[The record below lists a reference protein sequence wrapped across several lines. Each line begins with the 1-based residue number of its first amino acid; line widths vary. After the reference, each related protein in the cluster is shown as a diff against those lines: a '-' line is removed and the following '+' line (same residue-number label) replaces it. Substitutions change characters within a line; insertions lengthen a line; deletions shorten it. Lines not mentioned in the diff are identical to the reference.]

1 MNNTKTYNDYL
12 ARLDALKEE
21 MLGIKRDPTAEERKF
36 EAEYAVAF
44 KDMLHTG
51 MPQKAL
57 RRGSAGSGSFLVP
70 DTFEKKIVKALTDK
84 SLLRKL
90 GTVMKTN
97 ATMKIPTVVAEGQAT
112 WVPENEPVQFSD
124 TVYGEIVL
132 GAYKLAHKV
141 IVSDEMLEDAEFDVE
156 DYIRQLFVESVSAA
170 EELALFIGDGNGKP
184 TGLLHQTSVGWVS
197 EKAGDITYDDILNL
211 IHSVKSPYRKNAVL
225 VMSEDAITKL
235 LSIIHYHGNSP
246 WDVSLKD
253 GTSKTLFGYP
263 VYTTNYLDRV
273 LPGTKPVLF
282 GDFSYF
288 WIGERGKRSV
298 KRLVERYADTG
309 QVAYITSE
317 RIDAKLVLPEAVK
330 ALEIKA

>member
-21 MLGIKRDPTAEERKF
+21 MLGIKRDPTEEERKI

-57 RRGSAGSGSFLVP
+57 RRGSAGSGNFIVP
-70 DTFEKKIVKALTDK
+70 DTFEQKLVKGLTEK
-84 SLLRKL
+84 SLIRKL

-97 ATMKIPTVVAEGQAT
+97 TTMRIPTIIADGEAA
-112 WVPENEPVQFSD
+112 WIPENEPVQFSEA
-124 TVYGEIVL
+124 VYGEIVL
-132 GAYKLAHKV
+132 DAYKLAHKV
-141 IVSDEMLEDAEFDVE
+141 IVSDEMLEDAQFDVE

-184 TGLLHQTSVGWVS
+184 TGLLHQANVGWVS
-197 EKAGDITYDDILNL
+197 EKTGDITYDDILNL

-235 LSIIHYHGNSP
+235 LSIIHYHGDSP

-253 GTSKTLFGYP
+253 GTTKTLFGYP

-298 KRLVERYADTG
+298 KRLIERYADTG
-309 QVAYITSE
+309 QVAYITTE
-317 RIDAKLVLPEAVK
+317 RIDAKLVLPEAIK
-330 ALEIKA
+330 SLEIKE

>member
-12 ARLDALKEE
+12 ARLETLKEE
-21 MLGIKRDPTAEERKF
+21 MLGIKRDPTAEERKI

-57 RRGSAGSGSFLVP
+57 RRGSAGSGNFIVP
-70 DTFEKKIVKALTDK
+70 DTFEQKLVKGLTEK
-84 SLLRKL
+84 SLIRKL

-97 ATMKIPTVVAEGQAT
+97 TKMRIPTIIADGEAA
-112 WVPENEPVQFSD
+112 WIPENEPVKFSEA
-124 TVYGEIVL
+124 VYGEIVL
-132 GAYKLAHKV
+132 DAYKLAHKV
-141 IVSDEMLEDAEFDVE
+141 VVSDEMLEDAQFDVE
-156 DYIRQLFVESVSAA
+156 DYIRQLFVESVSAV

-184 TGLLHQTSVGWVS
+184 TGLLRQTSVGWVS

-253 GTSKTLFGYP
+253 GTTKTLFGYP

-330 ALEIKA
+330 SLEVKS

>member
-21 MLGIKRDPTAEERKF
+21 MLGIKRDPTAEERKI
-36 EAEYAVAF
+36 EAEYEVAF

-57 RRGSAGSGSFLVP
+57 RRGSAGSGNFIVP
-70 DTFEKKIVKALTDK
+70 DTFEQKLVKGLTDK
-84 SLLRKL
+84 SVLRKL
-90 GTVMKTN
+90 CTVLKTN
-97 ATMKIPTVVAEGQAT
+97 TTMRIPTIIADGEAT
-112 WVPENEPVQFSD
+112 WIPENEPVQF
-124 TVYGEIVL
+124 TEPVYGEIVL
-132 GAYKLAHKV
+132 DAYKLAHKV
-141 IVSDEMLEDAEFDVE
+141 IVSDEMLEDAQFDVE

-184 TGLLHQTSVGWVS
+184 TGLLHQASTGWVS

-235 LSIIHYHGNSP
+235 LSIIHYHGDSP

-253 GTSKTLFGYP
+253 GTTKTLFGYP

-298 KRLVERYADTG
+298 KRLIERYADTG
-309 QVAYITSE
+309 QVAYITTE
-317 RIDAKLVLPEAVK
+317 RIDAKLVLPEAIK
-330 ALEIKA
+330 SLEIKE

>member
-21 MLGIKRDPTAEERKF
+21 MLGIKRDPTAEERKI
-36 EAEYAVAF
+36 EAEYEVAF

-57 RRGSAGSGSFLVP
+57 RRGSAGSGNFIVP
-70 DTFEKKIVKALTDK
+70 DTFEQKLVKGLTEK
-84 SLLRKL
+84 SVLRKL
-90 GTVMKTN
+90 CTVLKTN
-97 ATMKIPTVVAEGQAT
+97 TTMRIPTIIADGEAT
-112 WVPENEPVQFSD
+112 WIPENEPVQFSEA
-124 TVYGEIVL
+124 VYGEIVL
-132 GAYKLAHKV
+132 DAYKLAHKV
-141 IVSDEMLEDAEFDVE
+141 IVSDEMLEDAQFDVE
-156 DYIRQLFVESVSAA
+156 DYIRQLFVESVSAT

-235 LSIIHYHGNSP
+235 LSIIHYHGDSP

-253 GTSKTLFGYP
+253 GTTKTLFGYP

-298 KRLVERYADTG
+298 KRLIERYADTG
-309 QVAYITSE
+309 QVAYITTE
-317 RIDAKLVLPEAVK
+317 RIDAKLVLPESIK
-330 ALEIKA
+330 SLEIKE

>member
-21 MLGIKRDPTAEERKF
+21 MLGIKRDPTAEERKI

-44 KDMLHTG
+44 KDMLHTR

-57 RRGSAGSGSFLVP
+57 RRGSAGSGNFIVP
-70 DTFEKKIVKALTDK
+70 DTFEQKLVKGLTEK
-84 SLLRKL
+84 SLIRKL

-97 ATMKIPTVVAEGQAT
+97 TTMRIPTIIADGEAA
-112 WVPENEPVQFSD
+112 WIPENEPVQFSEA
-124 TVYGEIVL
+124 VYGEIVL
-132 GAYKLAHKV
+132 DAYKLAHKV
-141 IVSDEMLEDAEFDVE
+141 VVSDEMLEDANFDVE

-253 GTSKTLFGYP
+253 GTTKTLFGYP

-288 WIGERGKRSV
+288 WIGERGKRSM

-330 ALEIKA
+330 SLEVKA

>member
-1 MNNTKTYNDYL
+1 MNNTKTYSEHL
-12 ARLDALKEE
+12 AKLNALRDEI
-21 MLGIKRDPTAEERKF
+21 LGIKRNPTAEERKI
-36 EAEYAVAF
+36 EAEYEVAF

-57 RRGSAGSGSFLVP
+57 RRGSAGSGNFIVP
-70 DTFEKKIVKALTDK
+70 DTFEQKLVKGLAEK
-84 SLLRKL
+84 SVLRKL
-90 GTVMKTN
+90 CTVLKTN
-97 ATMKIPTVVAEGQAT
+97 TTMRIPTIIADGEAT
-112 WVPENEPVQFSD
+112 WIPENEPVQFSEA
-124 TVYGEIVL
+124 VYGEIVL
-132 GAYKLAHKV
+132 DAYKLAHKV
-141 IVSDEMLEDAEFDVE
+141 IVSDEMLEDAQFDVE

-184 TGLLHQTSVGWVS
+184 TGLLHQASTGWVS

-235 LSIIHYHGNSP
+235 LSIIHYHGDSP

-253 GTSKTLFGYP
+253 GTTKTLFGYP

-298 KRLVERYADTG
+298 KRLIERYADTG
-309 QVAYITSE
+309 QVAYITTE
-317 RIDAKLVLPEAVK
+317 RIDAKLVLPEAIK
-330 ALEIKA
+330 SLEIKE

>member
-21 MLGIKRDPTAEERKF
+21 MLGIKRDPTAEERKI
-36 EAEYAVAF
+36 EAEYEVAF

-51 MPQKAL
+51 MPQKAR
-57 RRGSAGSGSFLVP
+57 RRGSAGSGNFIVP
-70 DTFEKKIVKALTDK
+70 DTFEQKLVKGLTEK
-84 SLLRKL
+84 SLIRKL
-90 GTVMKTN
+90 STVMKTN
-97 ATMKIPTVVAEGQAT
+97 ARMRIPTIIADGEAT
-112 WVPENEPVQFSD
+112 WIPENEPVQFSEA
-124 TVYGEIVL
+124 VYGEIVL
-132 GAYKLAHKV
+132 DAYKLAHKV
-141 IVSDEMLEDAEFDVE
+141 IVSDEMLEDAQFDVE

-184 TGLLHQTSVGWVS
+184 TGLLHQASTGWVS

-235 LSIIHYHGNSP
+235 LSIIHYHGDSP

-253 GTSKTLFGYP
+253 GTTKTLFGYP

-298 KRLVERYADTG
+298 KRLIERYADTG
-309 QVAYITSE
+309 QVAYITTE
-317 RIDAKLVLPEAVK
+317 RIDAKLVLPEAIK
-330 ALEIKA
+330 SLEIKE

>member
-1 MNNTKTYNDYL
+1 MNNTKTYSEYL
-12 ARLDALKEE
+12 AKLNALRDEI
-21 MLGIKRDPTAEERKF
+21 LVIKRDPTAEERKI

-57 RRGSAGSGSFLVP
+57 RRGSAGSGNFIVP
-70 DTFEKKIVKALTDK
+70 DTFEQKLVKGLTDK
-84 SLLRKL
+84 SVLRKL
-90 GTVMKTN
+90 CTVLKTN
-97 ATMKIPTVVAEGQAT
+97 TTMRIPTIIADGEAT
-112 WVPENEPVQFSD
+112 WIPENEPVQFSEA
-124 TVYGEIVL
+124 VYGEIVL
-132 GAYKLAHKV
+132 DAYKLAHKV
-141 IVSDEMLEDAEFDVE
+141 IVSDEMLEDAQFDVE

-184 TGLLHQTSVGWVS
+184 TGLLHQASTGWVS

-235 LSIIHYHGNSP
+235 LSIIHYHGDSP

-253 GTSKTLFGYP
+253 GTTKTLFGYP

-298 KRLVERYADTG
+298 KRLIERYADTG
-309 QVAYITSE
+309 QVAYITTE
-317 RIDAKLVLPEAVK
+317 RIDAKLVLPEAIK
-330 ALEIKA
+330 SLEIKE

>member
-21 MLGIKRDPTAEERKF
+21 MLGIKRDPTAEERKI
-36 EAEYAVAF
+36 EAEYEVAF

-57 RRGSAGSGSFLVP
+57 RRGSAGSGNFIVP
-70 DTFEKKIVKALTDK
+70 DTFEQKLVKGLTDK
-84 SLLRKL
+84 SVLRKL
-90 GTVMKTN
+90 CTVLKTN
-97 ATMKIPTVVAEGQAT
+97 TTMRIPTIIADGEAT
-112 WVPENEPVQFSD
+112 WIPENEPVQFSEA
-124 TVYGEIVL
+124 VYGE
-132 GAYKLAHKV
+132 
-141 IVSDEMLEDAEFDVE
+141 IVSDEMLEDAQFDVE

-184 TGLLHQTSVGWVS
+184 TGLLHQASTGWVS

-235 LSIIHYHGNSP
+235 LSIIHYHGDSP

-253 GTSKTLFGYP
+253 GTTKTLFGYP

-298 KRLVERYADTG
+298 KRLIERYADTG
-309 QVAYITSE
+309 QVAYITTE
-317 RIDAKLVLPEAVK
+317 RIDAKLVLPEAIK
-330 ALEIKA
+330 SLEIKE

>member
-12 ARLDALKEE
+12 ASLDALKEE
-21 MLGIKRDPTAEERKF
+21 MLGIKRDPTEEERKI

-51 MPQKAL
+51 MPQKSL
-57 RRGSAGSGSFLVP
+57 RRGSAGSGNFIVP
-70 DTFEKKIVKALTDK
+70 DTFEQKLVKGLTEK
-84 SLLRKL
+84 SLIRKL

-97 ATMKIPTVVAEGQAT
+97 TKMRIPTIIADGEAA
-112 WVPENEPVQFSD
+112 WIPENEPVQFSEA
-124 TVYGEIVL
+124 VYGEIVL
-132 GAYKLAHKV
+132 DAYKLAHKV
-141 IVSDEMLEDAEFDVE
+141 VVSDEMLEDANFDVE

-298 KRLVERYADTG
+298 KRLVERYADQG

-330 ALEIKA
+330 SLEVKA

>member
-1 MNNTKTYNDYL
+1 MNNTKTHNDYL

-21 MLGIKRDPTAEERKF
+21 MLGIKRDPTEEERKI

-57 RRGSAGSGSFLVP
+57 RRGSAGSGNFIVP
-70 DTFEKKIVKALTDK
+70 DTFEQKLVKGLTEK
-84 SLLRKL
+84 SLIRKL

-97 ATMKIPTVVAEGQAT
+97 TKMRIPTIIADGEAA
-112 WVPENEPVQFSD
+112 WIPENEPVQFSEA
-124 TVYGEIVL
+124 VYGEIVL
-132 GAYKLAHKV
+132 DAYKLAHKV
-141 IVSDEMLEDAEFDVE
+141 VVSDEMLEDANFDVE

-298 KRLVERYADTG
+298 KRLVERYADQG

-317 RIDAKLVLPEAVK
+317 RVDAKLVLPEAVK
-330 ALEIKA
+330 CLEVKA

>member
-21 MLGIKRDPTAEERKF
+21 MLGIKRDPTEEERKI

-57 RRGSAGSGSFLVP
+57 RRGSAGSGNFIVP
-70 DTFEKKIVKALTDK
+70 DTFEQKLVKGLTEK
-84 SLLRKL
+84 SLIRKL

-97 ATMKIPTVVAEGQAT
+97 TTMRIPTIIADGEAA
-112 WVPENEPVQFSD
+112 WIPENEPVQFSEA
-124 TVYGEIVL
+124 VYGEIVL
-132 GAYKLAHKV
+132 DAYKLAHKV
-141 IVSDEMLEDAEFDVE
+141 VVSDEMLEDANFDVE
-156 DYIRQLFVESVSAA
+156 DYIRQLFVESVSAT

-253 GTSKTLFGYP
+253 GTTKTLFGYP

-330 ALEIKA
+330 SLEVKA

>member
-1 MNNTKTYNDYL
+1 MNNTKTYSEHL
-12 ARLDALKEE
+12 AKLNALREE
-21 MLGIKRDPTAEERKF
+21 ILGIKRDPTAEERKI

-57 RRGSAGSGSFLVP
+57 RRGSAGSGNFIVP
-70 DTFEKKIVKALTDK
+70 DTFEQKLVKGLTEK
-84 SLLRKL
+84 SLIRKL

-97 ATMKIPTVVAEGQAT
+97 TKMRIPTIIADGEAA
-112 WVPENEPVQFSD
+112 WIPENEPVQFSEA
-124 TVYGEIVL
+124 VYGEIVL
-132 GAYKLAHKV
+132 DAYKLAHKV
-141 IVSDEMLEDAEFDVE
+141 VVSDEMLEDANFDVE

-298 KRLVERYADTG
+298 KRLVERYADQG

-317 RIDAKLVLPEAVK
+317 RVDAKLVLPEAVK
-330 ALEIKA
+330 CLEVKA

>member
-1 MNNTKTYNDYL
+1 MNTTKTYSEHL
-12 ARLDALKEE
+12 AKLNALREE
-21 MLGIKRDPTAEERKF
+21 ILGIKRDPTEEERKI

-57 RRGSAGSGSFLVP
+57 RRGSAGSGNFIVP
-70 DTFEKKIVKALTDK
+70 DTFEQKLVKGLTEK
-84 SLLRKL
+84 SLIRKL

-97 ATMKIPTVVAEGQAT
+97 TTMRIPTIIADGEAA
-112 WVPENEPVQFSD
+112 WIPENEPVQFSEA
-124 TVYGEIVL
+124 VYGEIVL
-132 GAYKLAHKV
+132 DAYKLAHKV
-141 IVSDEMLEDAEFDVE
+141 VVSDEMLEDANFDVE

-253 GTSKTLFGYP
+253 GTTKTLFGYP

-330 ALEIKA
+330 SLEVKS

>member
-1 MNNTKTYNDYL
+1 MKNTKTYNDYL

-21 MLGIKRDPTAEERKF
+21 MLGIKRDPTEEERKI

-57 RRGSAGSGSFLVP
+57 RRGSAGSGNFIVP
-70 DTFEKKIVKALTDK
+70 DTFEQKLVKGLTEK
-84 SLLRKL
+84 SLIRKL

-97 ATMKIPTVVAEGQAT
+97 TTMRIPTIIADGEAA
-112 WVPENEPVQFSD
+112 WIPENEPVQFSEA
-124 TVYGEIVL
+124 VYGEIVL
-132 GAYKLAHKV
+132 DAYKLAHKV
-141 IVSDEMLEDAEFDVE
+141 VVSDEMLEDAQFDVE

-317 RIDAKLVLPEAVK
+317 RIDAKLVLPEAIKSLEVK
-330 ALEIKA
+330 A

>member
-21 MLGIKRDPTAEERKF
+21 ILGIKRDPTAEERKI
-36 EAEYAVAF
+36 EAEYAAAF
-44 KDMLHTG
+44 TDMLHTG
-51 MPQKAL
+51 IPQNAL
-57 RRGSAGSGSFLVP
+57 RRGSVGSGNFIVP
-70 DTFEKKIVKALTDK
+70 DTFEQKLVKGLAEK
-84 SLLRKL
+84 SLIRKL
-90 GTVMKTN
+90 GTVLKTN
-97 ATMKIPTVVAEGQAT
+97 TTMRIPTIIADGEAA
-112 WVPENEPVQFSD
+112 WIPENEPVQFSEA
-124 TVYGEIVL
+124 VYGEIVL
-132 GAYKLAHKV
+132 DAYKLAHKV
-141 IVSDEMLEDAEFDVE
+141 VVSDEMLEDANFDVE

-184 TGLLHQTSVGWVS
+184 TGLLHQTSVGWVG

-298 KRLVERYADTG
+298 KRLVERYADQG

>member
-21 MLGIKRDPTAEERKF
+21 MLGIKRDPTAEERKI
-36 EAEYAVAF
+36 EAEYEVAF

-57 RRGSAGSGSFLVP
+57 RRGSAGSGNFIVP
-70 DTFEKKIVKALTDK
+70 DTFEQKLVKGLTEK
-84 SLLRKL
+84 SVLRKL
-90 GTVMKTN
+90 CTVLKTN
-97 ATMKIPTVVAEGQAT
+97 TTMRIPTIIADGEAT
-112 WVPENEPVQFSD
+112 WIPENEPVQFSEA
-124 TVYGEIVL
+124 VYGEIVL
-132 GAYKLAHKV
+132 DAYKLAHKV
-141 IVSDEMLEDAEFDVE
+141 IVSDEMLEDAQFDVE

-184 TGLLHQTSVGWVS
+184 TGLLHQASVGWVS
-197 EKAGDITYDDILNL
+197 EKAGDIIYDDILNL
-211 IHSVKSPYRKNAVL
+211 IHSVKTPYRKNAAL

-235 LSIIHYHGNSP
+235 LSIIHYHGDSP

-253 GTSKTLFGYP
+253 GTTKTLFGYP

-298 KRLVERYADTG
+298 KRLIERYADTG
-309 QVAYITSE
+309 QVAYITTE
-317 RIDAKLVLPEAVK
+317 RVDAKLVLPEAVK
-330 ALEIKA
+330 SLEVKA

>member
-12 ARLDALKEE
+12 ARLEALKEE
-21 MLGIKRDPTAEERKF
+21 MLGIKRDPTEEERKI

-51 MPQKAL
+51 IPQKAL
-57 RRGSAGSGSFLVP
+57 RRGSAGSGNFIVP
-70 DTFEKKIVKALTDK
+70 DTFEQKLVKGLTEK
-84 SLLRKL
+84 SLIRKL

-97 ATMKIPTVVAEGQAT
+97 TKMRIPTIIADGEAA
-112 WVPENEPVQFSD
+112 WIPENEPVQFSEA
-124 TVYGEIVL
+124 VYGEIVL
-132 GAYKLAHKV
+132 DAYKLAHKV
-141 IVSDEMLEDAEFDVE
+141 VVSDEMLEDANFDVE

-273 LPGTKPVLF
+273 LPGTKPILF

-330 ALEIKA
+330 SLEVKA

>member
-21 MLGIKRDPTAEERKF
+21 MLGIKRDPTEEERKI
-36 EAEYAVAF
+36 EAEDAVAF

-57 RRGSAGSGSFLVP
+57 RRGSAGSGNFIVP
-70 DTFEKKIVKALTDK
+70 DTFEQKLVKGLTEK
-84 SLLRKL
+84 SLIRKL

-97 ATMKIPTVVAEGQAT
+97 TKMRIPTIIADGEAA
-112 WVPENEPVQFSD
+112 WIPENEPVQFSEA
-124 TVYGEIVL
+124 VYGEIVL
-132 GAYKLAHKV
+132 DAYKLAHKV
-141 IVSDEMLEDAEFDVE
+141 VVSDEMLEDANFDVE

-184 TGLLHQTSVGWVS
+184 TGLLHQTSIGWVS

-298 KRLVERYADTG
+298 KRLVERYADQG

-317 RIDAKLVLPEAVK
+317 RIDAKLVLPEAIKSLEVK
-330 ALEIKA
+330 A

>member
-1 MNNTKTYNDYL
+1 MNNTKTYSEHL
-12 ARLDALKEE
+12 AKLNALRDEI
-21 MLGIKRDPTAEERKF
+21 LGIKRDPTAEERKI

-57 RRGSAGSGSFLVP
+57 RRGSAGSGNFIVP
-70 DTFEKKIVKALTDK
+70 DTFEQKLVKGLTDK
-84 SLLRKL
+84 SVLRKL
-90 GTVMKTN
+90 CTVLKTN
-97 ATMKIPTVVAEGQAT
+97 TTMRIPTIIADGEAT
-112 WVPENEPVQFSD
+112 WIPENEPVQFSEA
-124 TVYGEIVL
+124 VYGEIVL
-132 GAYKLAHKV
+132 DAYKLAHKV
-141 IVSDEMLEDAEFDVE
+141 IVSDEMLEDAQFDVE

-184 TGLLHQTSVGWVS
+184 TGLLHQASTGWVS

-235 LSIIHYHGNSP
+235 LSIIHYHGDSP

-253 GTSKTLFGYP
+253 GTTKTLFGYP

-288 WIGERGKRSV
+288 WIGERGKRNV
-298 KRLVERYADTG
+298 KRLIERYADTG
-309 QVAYITSE
+309 QVAYITTE
-317 RIDAKLVLPEAVK
+317 RIDAKLVLPEAIK
-330 ALEIKA
+330 SLEIKE

>member
-1 MNNTKTYNDYL
+1 MNNTKTYSEHL
-12 ARLDALKEE
+12 AKLNALREE
-21 MLGIKRDPTAEERKF
+21 ILGIKRDPTAEERKI

-51 MPQKAL
+51 MTQKAL

-90 GTVMKTN
+90 GTVLKTN

-132 GAYKLAHKV
+132 DAYKLAHKV

-156 DYIRQLFVESVSAA
+156 DYIRQLFVESISAA
-170 EELALFIGDGNGKP
+170 EETAFFTGDGKGKP
-184 TGLLHQTSVGWVS
+184 LGILHQASVGAVTTES
-197 EKAGDITYDDILNL
+197 DAIDFDDVINL
-211 IHSVKSPYRKNAVL
+211 IHSVKEPYRKNAVL
-225 VMSEDAITKL
+225 ILSHDALSKL
-235 LSIIHYHGNSP
+235 RLQRLYHGRRAF
-246 WDVSLKD
+246 DDSLKD
-253 GTSKTLFGYP
+253 DENDTLLGYKYY
-263 VYTTNYLDRV
+263 VSDHLDRV
-273 LPGTKPVLF
+273 EGGGKPVLF

-298 KRLVERYADTG
+298 KRLVERYADHG

-330 ALEIKA
+330 SLEVKA

>member
-21 MLGIKRDPTAEERKF
+21 ILGIKRDPTEEERKI

-57 RRGSAGSGSFLVP
+57 RRGSAGSGNFIVP
-70 DTFEKKIVKALTDK
+70 DTFEQKLVKGLAEK
-84 SLLRKL
+84 SLIRKL

-97 ATMKIPTVVAEGQAT
+97 TTMRIPTIIADGEAA
-112 WVPENEPVQFSD
+112 WIPENEPVQFSEA
-124 TVYGEIVL
+124 VYGEIVL
-132 GAYKLAHKV
+132 DAYKLAHKV
-141 IVSDEMLEDAEFDVE
+141 VVSDEMLEDANFDVE

-330 ALEIKA
+330 SLEVKS

>member
-1 MNNTKTYNDYL
+1 MNNTKTYSEYL
-12 ARLDALKEE
+12 AKLNALRDEI
-21 MLGIKRDPTAEERKF
+21 LGIKRDPTAEERKI

-57 RRGSAGSGSFLVP
+57 RRGSAGSGNFIVP
-70 DTFEKKIVKALTDK
+70 DTFEQKLVKGLTDK
-84 SLLRKL
+84 SVLRKL
-90 GTVMKTN
+90 CTVLKTN
-97 ATMKIPTVVAEGQAT
+97 TTMRIPTIIADGEAT
-112 WVPENEPVQFSD
+112 WIPENEPVQFSEA
-124 TVYGEIVL
+124 VYGEIVL
-132 GAYKLAHKV
+132 DAYKLAHKV
-141 IVSDEMLEDAEFDVE
+141 IVSDEMLEDAQFDVE

-184 TGLLHQTSVGWVS
+184 TGLLHQANVGWVS

-235 LSIIHYHGNSP
+235 LSIIHYHGDSP

-253 GTSKTLFGYP
+253 GTTKTLFGYP

-298 KRLVERYADTG
+298 KRLIERYADTG
-309 QVAYITSE
+309 QVAYITTE
-317 RIDAKLVLPEAVK
+317 RIDAKLVLPEAIK
-330 ALEIKA
+330 SIEIKE

>member
-21 MLGIKRDPTAEERKF
+21 MLGIKRDPTAEERKI
-36 EAEYAVAF
+36 EAEYEVAF

-57 RRGSAGSGSFLVP
+57 RRGSAGSGNFIVP
-70 DTFEKKIVKALTDK
+70 DTFEQKLVKGLTEK
-84 SLLRKL
+84 SVLRKL
-90 GTVMKTN
+90 CTVLKTN
-97 ATMKIPTVVAEGQAT
+97 TTMRIPTIIADGEAT
-112 WVPENEPVQFSD
+112 WIPENEPVQFSEA
-124 TVYGEIVL
+124 VYGEIVL
-132 GAYKLAHKV
+132 DAYKLAHKV
-141 IVSDEMLEDAEFDVE
+141 IVSDEMLEDAQFDVE

-184 TGLLHQTSVGWVS
+184 TGLLHQASTGWVS

-235 LSIIHYHGNSP
+235 LSIIHYHGDSP

-253 GTSKTLFGYP
+253 GTTKTLFGYP

-298 KRLVERYADTG
+298 KRLIERYADTG
-309 QVAYITSE
+309 QVAYITTE
-317 RIDAKLVLPEAVK
+317 RIDAKLVLPEAIK
-330 ALEIKA
+330 YLEIKE

>member
-1 MNNTKTYNDYL
+1 MNNTKTYSEYL
-12 ARLDALKEE
+12 AKLNALRDEI
-21 MLGIKRDPTAEERKF
+21 LGIKRDPTAEERKI

-57 RRGSAGSGSFLVP
+57 RRGSAGSGNFIVP
-70 DTFEKKIVKALTDK
+70 DTFEQKLVKGLTDK
-84 SLLRKL
+84 SVLRKL
-90 GTVMKTN
+90 CTVLKTN
-97 ATMKIPTVVAEGQAT
+97 TTMRIPTIIADGEAT
-112 WVPENEPVQFSD
+112 WIPENEPVQFSEA
-124 TVYGEIVL
+124 VYGEIVL
-132 GAYKLAHKV
+132 DAYKLAHKV
-141 IVSDEMLEDAEFDVE
+141 IVSDEMLEDAQFDVE

-184 TGLLHQTSVGWVS
+184 TGLLHQASTGWVS

-235 LSIIHYHGNSP
+235 LSIIHYHGDSP

-253 GTSKTLFGYP
+253 GTTKTLFGYP

-298 KRLVERYADTG
+298 KRLIERYADTG
-309 QVAYITSE
+309 QVAYITTE
-317 RIDAKLVLPEAVK
+317 RIDAKLVLPEAIK
-330 ALEIKA
+330 SLEIKE

>member
-12 ARLDALKEE
+12 ARLETLKEE
-21 MLGIKRDPTAEERKF
+21 MLGIKRDPTAEERKI

-57 RRGSAGSGSFLVP
+57 RRGSAGSGNFIVP
-70 DTFEKKIVKALTDK
+70 DTFEQKLVKGLTEK
-84 SLLRKL
+84 SLIRKL

-97 ATMKIPTVVAEGQAT
+97 TKMRIPTIIADGEAA
-112 WVPENEPVQFSD
+112 WIPENEPVKFSEA
-124 TVYGEIVL
+124 VYGEIVL
-132 GAYKLAHKV
+132 DAYKLAHKV
-141 IVSDEMLEDAEFDVE
+141 VVSDEMLEDAQFDVE
-156 DYIRQLFVESVSAA
+156 DYIRQLFVESVSAV

-253 GTSKTLFGYP
+253 GTTKTLFGYP

-298 KRLVERYADTG
+298 KRLVERYADQG

-330 ALEIKA
+330 SLEVKS

>member
-21 MLGIKRDPTAEERKF
+21 MLGIKRDPTEEERKI

-57 RRGSAGSGSFLVP
+57 RRGSAGSGNFIVP
-70 DTFEKKIVKALTDK
+70 DTFEQKLVKGLTEK
-84 SLLRKL
+84 SLIRKL

-97 ATMKIPTVVAEGQAT
+97 TTMRIPTIIADGEAA
-112 WVPENEPVQFSD
+112 WIPENEPVQFSEA
-124 TVYGEIVL
+124 VYGEIVL
-132 GAYKLAHKV
+132 DAYKLAHKV
-141 IVSDEMLEDAEFDVE
+141 VVSDEMLEDANFDVE

-211 IHSVKSPYRKNAVL
+211 IHSVKSPYRKNAVF

-298 KRLVERYADTG
+298 KRLVERYADHG

-330 ALEIKA
+330 SLEVKS

>member
-21 MLGIKRDPTAEERKF
+21 MLGIKRDPTAEERKI
-36 EAEYAVAF
+36 EAEYEVAF

-57 RRGSAGSGSFLVP
+57 RRGSAGSGNFIVP
-70 DTFEKKIVKALTDK
+70 DTFEQKLVKGLTDR
-84 SLLRKL
+84 SVLRKL
-90 GTVMKTN
+90 CTVLKTN
-97 ATMKIPTVVAEGQAT
+97 TTMRIPTIIADGEAT
-112 WVPENEPVQFSD
+112 WIPENEPVQFSEA
-124 TVYGEIVL
+124 VYGEIVL
-132 GAYKLAHKV
+132 DAYKLAHKV
-141 IVSDEMLEDAEFDVE
+141 IVSDEMLEDAQFDVE

-184 TGLLHQTSVGWVS
+184 TGLLHQASTGWVS

-235 LSIIHYHGNSP
+235 LSIIHYHGDSP

-253 GTSKTLFGYP
+253 GTTKTLFGYP

-298 KRLVERYADTG
+298 KRLIERYADTG
-309 QVAYITSE
+309 QVAYITTE
-317 RIDAKLVLPEAVK
+317 RIDAKLVLPEAIK
-330 ALEIKA
+330 SLEIKE

>member
-1 MNNTKTYNDYL
+1 MNTTKTYSEHL
-12 ARLDALKEE
+12 AKLNALREE
-21 MLGIKRDPTAEERKF
+21 ILGIKRDPTEEERKI

-57 RRGSAGSGSFLVP
+57 RRGSAGSGNFIVP
-70 DTFEKKIVKALTDK
+70 DTFEQKLVKGLTEK
-84 SLLRKL
+84 SLIRKL

-97 ATMKIPTVVAEGQAT
+97 TTMRIPTIIADGEAA
-112 WVPENEPVQFSD
+112 WIPENEPVQFSEA
-124 TVYGEIVL
+124 VYGEIVL
-132 GAYKLAHKV
+132 DAYKLAHKV
-141 IVSDEMLEDAEFDVE
+141 VVSDEMLEDANFDVE
-156 DYIRQLFVESVSAA
+156 DYIHQLFVESVSAA

-253 GTSKTLFGYP
+253 GTTKTLFGYP

-330 ALEIKA
+330 SLEVKA

>member
-21 MLGIKRDPTAEERKF
+21 MLGIKRDPTAEERKI
-36 EAEYAVAF
+36 EAEYEVAF

-57 RRGSAGSGSFLVP
+57 RRGSAGSGNFIVP
-70 DTFEKKIVKALTDK
+70 DTFEQKLVKGLTDR
-84 SLLRKL
+84 SVLRKL
-90 GTVMKTN
+90 CTVLKTN
-97 ATMKIPTVVAEGQAT
+97 TTMRIPTIIADGEAT
-112 WVPENEPVQFSD
+112 WIPENEPVQFSEA
-124 TVYGEIVL
+124 VYGEIVL
-132 GAYKLAHKV
+132 DAYKLAHKV
-141 IVSDEMLEDAEFDVE
+141 IVSDEMLEDAQFDVE

-184 TGLLHQTSVGWVS
+184 TGLLHQASTGWVS
-197 EKAGDITYDDILNL
+197 EKEGDITYDDILNL

-235 LSIIHYHGNSP
+235 LSIIHYHGDSP

-253 GTSKTLFGYP
+253 GTTKTLFGYP

-288 WIGERGKRSV
+288 WIGERGKRNV
-298 KRLVERYADTG
+298 KRLIERYADTG
-309 QVAYITSE
+309 QVAYITTE
-317 RIDAKLVLPEAVK
+317 RIDAKLVLPEAIK
-330 ALEIKA
+330 SLEIKE

>member
-1 MNNTKTYNDYL
+1 MKNTKTYSEHL
-12 ARLDALKEE
+12 AKLNALREE
-21 MLGIKRDPTAEERKF
+21 ILGIKRDPTAEERKI

-57 RRGSAGSGSFLVP
+57 RRGSAGSGNFIVP
-70 DTFEKKIVKALTDK
+70 DTFEQKLVKGLTEK
-84 SLLRKL
+84 SLIRKL
-90 GTVMKTN
+90 STVIKTN
-97 ATMKIPTVVAEGQAT
+97 ATMRIPTIIADGEAA
-112 WVPENEPVQFSD
+112 WIPENEPVQFSEA
-124 TVYGEIVL
+124 VYGEIVL
-132 GAYKLAHKV
+132 DAYKLAHKV
-141 IVSDEMLEDAEFDVE
+141 VVSDEMLEDAQFDVE

-170 EELALFIGDGNGKP
+170 EDLALFIGDGNGKP

-330 ALEIKA
+330 SREVKS

>member
-21 MLGIKRDPTAEERKF
+21 MLGIKRDPTEEGRKI

-57 RRGSAGSGSFLVP
+57 RRGSAGSVNFIVP
-70 DTFEKKIVKALTDK
+70 DTFEQKLVKGLTEK

-97 ATMKIPTVVAEGQAT
+97 TKMRIPTIIADGEAA
-112 WVPENEPVQFSD
+112 WIPENEPVQFSEA
-124 TVYGEIVL
+124 VYGEIVL
-132 GAYKLAHKV
+132 DAYKLAHKV
-141 IVSDEMLEDAEFDVE
+141 VVSDEMLEDAQFDVE

-253 GTSKTLFGYP
+253 GTTKTLFGYP

-330 ALEIKA
+330 SLEVKA

>member
-21 MLGIKRDPTAEERKF
+21 MLGIKRDPTEEERKI

-57 RRGSAGSGSFLVP
+57 RRGSAGSGNFIVP
-70 DTFEKKIVKALTDK
+70 DTFEQKLVKGLTEK
-84 SLLRKL
+84 SLIRKL

-97 ATMKIPTVVAEGQAT
+97 TTMRIPTIIADGEAA
-112 WVPENEPVQFSD
+112 WIPENEPVQFSEA
-124 TVYGEIVL
+124 VYGEIVL
-132 GAYKLAHKV
+132 DAYKLAHKV
-141 IVSDEMLEDAEFDVE
+141 VVSDEMLEDAQFDVE

-330 ALEIKA
+330 SLEVKA

>member
-21 MLGIKRDPTAEERKF
+21 MLGIKHDPTEEERKI

-57 RRGSAGSGSFLVP
+57 RRGSAGSGNFIVP
-70 DTFEKKIVKALTDK
+70 DTFEQKLVKGLTEK
-84 SLLRKL
+84 SLIRKL
-90 GTVMKTN
+90 RTVMKTN
-97 ATMKIPTVVAEGQAT
+97 TKMRIPTIISDGEAA
-112 WVPENEPVQFSD
+112 WIPENEPVQFSEA
-124 TVYGEIVL
+124 VYGEIVL
-132 GAYKLAHKV
+132 DAYKLAHKV
-141 IVSDEMLEDAEFDVE
+141 VVSDEMLEDANFDVE

-330 ALEIKA
+330 SLEVKA

>member
-21 MLGIKRDPTAEERKF
+21 MLGIKRDPTAEERKI
-36 EAEYAVAF
+36 EAEYEVAF

-57 RRGSAGSGSFLVP
+57 RRGSAGSGNFIVP
-70 DTFEKKIVKALTDK
+70 DTFEQKLVKGLTEK
-84 SLLRKL
+84 SVLRKL
-90 GTVMKTN
+90 CTVLKTN
-97 ATMKIPTVVAEGQAT
+97 TTMRIPTIIADGEAT
-112 WVPENEPVQFSD
+112 WIPENEPVQFSEA
-124 TVYGEIVL
+124 VYGEIVL

-141 IVSDEMLEDAEFDVE
+141 IVSDEMLEDAQFDVE

-184 TGLLHQTSVGWVS
+184 TGLLHQASTGWVS

-235 LSIIHYHGNSP
+235 LSIIHYHGDSP

-253 GTSKTLFGYP
+253 GTTKTLFGYP

-298 KRLVERYADTG
+298 KRLIERYADTG
-309 QVAYITSE
+309 QVAYITTE
-317 RIDAKLVLPEAVK
+317 RIDAKLVLPEAIK
-330 ALEIKA
+330 SLEIKE

>member
-21 MLGIKRDPTAEERKF
+21 MLGIKRDPTAEERKI
-36 EAEYAVAF
+36 EAEYEVAF

-57 RRGSAGSGSFLVP
+57 RRGSAGSGNFIVP
-70 DTFEKKIVKALTDK
+70 DTFEQKLVKGLTEK
-84 SLLRKL
+84 SLIRKL
-90 GTVMKTN
+90 STVMKTN
-97 ATMKIPTVVAEGQAT
+97 ARMRIPTIIADGEAT
-112 WVPENEPVQFSD
+112 WIPENEPVQFSEA
-124 TVYGEIVL
+124 VYGEIVL
-132 GAYKLAHKV
+132 DAYKLAHKV
-141 IVSDEMLEDAEFDVE
+141 IVSDEMLEDAQFDVE

-184 TGLLHQTSVGWVS
+184 TGLLHQASTGWVS

-235 LSIIHYHGNSP
+235 LSIIHYHGDSP

-253 GTSKTLFGYP
+253 GTTKTLFGYP

-298 KRLVERYADTG
+298 KRLIERYADTG
-309 QVAYITSE
+309 QVAYITTE
-317 RIDAKLVLPEAVK
+317 RIDAKLVLPEAIK
-330 ALEIKA
+330 SLEIKE

>member
-21 MLGIKRDPTAEERKF
+21 MLGIKRDPTAEERKI
-36 EAEYAVAF
+36 EAEYEVAF

-57 RRGSAGSGSFLVP
+57 RRGSAGSGNFIVP
-70 DTFEKKIVKALTDK
+70 DTFEQKLVKGLTDK
-84 SLLRKL
+84 SVLRKL
-90 GTVMKTN
+90 CTVLKTN
-97 ATMKIPTVVAEGQAT
+97 TTMRIPTIIADGEAT
-112 WVPENEPVQFSD
+112 WIPENEPVQFSEA
-124 TVYGEIVL
+124 VYGEIVL
-132 GAYKLAHKV
+132 DAYKLAHKV
-141 IVSDEMLEDAEFDVE
+141 IVSDEMLEDAQFDVE

-184 TGLLHQTSVGWVS
+184 TGLLHQASTGWVS

-211 IHSVKSPYRKNAVL
+211 IHSVKAPYRKNAAL

-235 LSIIHYHGNSP
+235 LSIIHYHGDSP
-246 WDVSLKD
+246 WDVSMKD
-253 GTSKTLFGYP
+253 GTTKTLFGYP

-288 WIGERGKRSV
+288 WIGERGKRNV
-298 KRLVERYADTG
+298 KRLIERYADTG
-309 QVAYITSE
+309 QVAYITTE
-317 RIDAKLVLPEAVK
+317 RIDAKLVLPEAIK
-330 ALEIKA
+330 SLEIKE